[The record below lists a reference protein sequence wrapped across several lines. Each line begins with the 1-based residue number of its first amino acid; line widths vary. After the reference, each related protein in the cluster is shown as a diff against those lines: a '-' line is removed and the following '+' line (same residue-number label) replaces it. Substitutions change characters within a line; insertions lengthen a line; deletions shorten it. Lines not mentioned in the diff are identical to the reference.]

1 MENLLGAGGLTSSEA
16 NHVTNI
22 VKELV
27 KGLNTSMP
35 LTTTKATV
43 GDKTYPL
50 DNNKRL
56 DGWVNVVEQ
65 KGRLYSLSA
74 WLKTG
79 IKGKENELKRLDD
92 LTRAIN
98 MESVGALGQIE
109 GILPL
114 IPRPKTPSTTFEAY
128 MNSLTTKERAEYLSN
143 EAMAAHIGQFVHKF
157 DDIRERLEG
166 FEATTL
172 KELKNEIVVEEHELL
187 YEEEELLQ
195 GFFQLQREHR
205 DYEKSVN
212 YWKAQHKTWERV
224 VLDEHQKELIEVEGK
239 NREIQIHNA
248 NLKTEATEKML
259 AEVRS
264 DKALISKLKIIIPK
278 DLQST
283 LDYVQEY
290 AKNPIQ
296 GK

>member
-1 MENLLGAGGLTSSEA
+1 MKNLLGAGGLTSSEA

-79 IKGKENELKRLDD
+79 IKGKERELQRLDD
-92 LTRAIN
+92 LSRGIIT
-98 MESVGALGQIE
+98 ESAGALRQIE
-109 GILPL
+109 GTLPL
-114 IPRPKTPSTTFEAY
+114 IPRPKTPLTTFEAY
-128 MNSLTTKERAEYLSN
+128 MNSLTTKERAEYLAN

-157 DDIRERLEG
+157 DDIREQLEG

-224 VLDEHQKELIEVEGK
+224 VLDEHQKDLIEVDGK

-248 NLKTEATEKML
+248 NLKTEATEKLL

-264 DKALISKLKIIIPK
+264 DKALISRLKIIIPK